1 MAEKTEKLGGRIWFN
16 IILFGLVGQLAWAV
30 ENMFFNTFLYN
41 SIYKGATQSAV
52 DGSID
57 VMSAINLMVAA
68 SAATAVVATFLA
80 GTLSDKLGRRK
91 AFICAGYILWGLVT
105 ASFGAISRDNTAAL
119 FGLTDEVRILTVT
132 VSIVIVMDCVMTV
145 MGSVGNDAAFN
156 SWVTDVSSAR
166 NRATVE
172 SVLSLLP
179 IFGTVAIMGLS
190 GAVGGIGYDLFFYIL
205 GGLVL
210 LCGVV
215 GLFTLRDKAQMVK
228 TQGNYFQNLIYG
240 FRPRVIRENKRLY
253 LAFCAACISSTA
265 FQVFFPYIF
274 IYLGNVLNFSLDS
287 VLASLTPGLLA
298 AAAAAIVAV
307 VVLLVCMG
315 RLMDRF
321 GKEKFV
327 WISILLYAAGLVAA
341 GFAKSAAVLLV
352 CAVPALGGWALLSIA
367 VNASV
372 RDFMPADKVGAF
384 QGIRMLFFVLVPM
397 VVGPYIG
404 NLVCRVSEVTY
415 TNEYG
420 VVTSAPGNVMFYA
433 AAAVAVFVFVPIL
446 FLRRYGGFAVK
457 DRADGKE

>member
-68 SAATAVVATFLA
+68 SAATAVVTTFLA

-119 FGLTDEVRILTVT
+119 FGLADEVRILTVT

-253 LAFCAACISSTA
+253 LAFGAACISSTA